1 MSDNGTIYPKP
12 LRRKGEKGGAVE
24 TNSDIDKKSST
35 FSMIQGETYKQNS
48 VKFRKLTTNID
59 SNI

>member
-1 MSDNGTIYPKP
+1 MGQYTPSHCEERGK
-12 LRRKGEKGGAVE
+12 KEGAVE
-24 TNSDIDKKSST
+24 TNSDIDKKSSS